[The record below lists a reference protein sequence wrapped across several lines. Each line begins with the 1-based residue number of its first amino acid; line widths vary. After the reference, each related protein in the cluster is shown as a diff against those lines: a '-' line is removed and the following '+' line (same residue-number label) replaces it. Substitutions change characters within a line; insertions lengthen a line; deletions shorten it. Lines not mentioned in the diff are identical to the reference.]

1 VSFASCSN
9 EKKKKKKKKKKNQ
22 KKKSKKEEEEEEE
35 EREREKGNA
44 RNYIFIPQLSHNA
57 NQPLHQSLL
66 KKIKEKI

>member
-1 VSFASCSN
+1 MCPLLVVQMR
-9 EKKKKKKKKKKNQ
+9 KKKKKKKKKKRRRRGGG
-22 KKKSKKEEEEEEE
+22 